1 MATKVLLSENLKYH
15 LLCKQDTL
23 VKPCGNQRFSHP
35 IKCQLLPVSEES
47 RRLNYGC
54 DLGPTYQITKRSNK
68 KIFEKYSLRPSS
80 ANSSY
85 RYLVN
90 EGRIMATSYLAFS
103 WCDESNW
110 YKTFL
115 PRNFWFIWGKFWKYE
130 ENLTAFRMSNI
141 SIKMGETFCWNPSTS
156 PTKIYN
162 IGLRVFE
169 DAAALEHATNYLPP
183 WMRDFFFLSWKI
195 YFSRLKRFAKWML

>member
-1 MATKVLLSENLKYH
+1 MWKSAIFTPNKVPVIACLGREQKIELRLWLGPNLPNNQ
-15 LLCKQDTL
+15 KQD
-23 VKPCGNQRFSHP
+23 Q
-35 IKCQLLPVSEES
+35 Q
-47 RRLNYGC
+47 
-54 DLGPTYQITKRSNK
+54 
-68 KIFEKYSLRPSS
+68 KIFEKYSLHPNS